1 VYPQRPTKVNFG
13 VGTSYTT
20 IMCSYK
26 TNKGEVMVEDNFSEI
41 YPSFSM
47 TVVAM
52 ILGYGVTSRV

>member
-1 VYPQRPTKVNFG
+1 
-13 VGTSYTT
+13 
-20 IMCSYK
+20 MCSYK

-47 TVVAM
+47 VVVAM